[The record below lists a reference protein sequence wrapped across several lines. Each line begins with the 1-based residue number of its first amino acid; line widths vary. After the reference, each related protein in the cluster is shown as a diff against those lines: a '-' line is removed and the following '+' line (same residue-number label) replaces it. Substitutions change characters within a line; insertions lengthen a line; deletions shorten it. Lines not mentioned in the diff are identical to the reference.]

1 MAWRMCPRSSH
12 RVPASQGQE
21 GGGSKKQHVKLS
33 TQAAQIHAHT
43 YTERH
48 VCTETRVRTQRRA
61 HTHANVDIHTYKQT
75 DPMHTPPFRARVGQ
89 WSMVCQGRGI
99 SSPPEPHRGHE
110 GQINPGSLTPSGAS
124 VSTQGKGDALSPTDS
139 HQSESR
145 RSCPQAPCRERIRK
159 PRSGRDLLRV
169 PQPSCMELGLEPETS
184 GSGLHLALQLHSRNQ
199 PQG

>member
-1 MAWRMCPRSSH
+1 MH
-12 RVPASQGQE
+12 RN
-21 GGGSKKQHVKLS
+21 
-33 TQAAQIHAHT
+33 TCTHT
-43 YTERH
+43 G
-48 VCTETRVRTQRRA
+48 
-61 HTHANVDIHTYKQT
+61 ISKQT
-75 DPMHTPPFRARVGQ
+75 QCTPLPSEPEWVSGPWCAREG
-89 WSMVCQGRGI
+89 GI
-99 SSPPEPHRGHE
+99 SSPLEPHRGHE